1 MPLLRRLAR
10 TRRREFVDD
19 PPSIFSEPETR
30 SVLVMARHEQA
41 PYYAMTDEH
50 FCEWARAWSTAPQVI
65 SAEDRDRIMGRIRS
79 TSPAWG
85 YLDV

>member
-1 MPLLRRLAR
+1 VPLLRRLAR

-30 SVLVMARHEQA
+30 SVLVMARHDH
-41 PYYAMTDEH
+41 PFYHAMTDED

-65 SAEDRDRIMGRIRS
+65 SAEDRDRIMGRLRS
-79 TSPAWG
+79 MSPAWG
-85 YLDV
+85 HMEV